1 MQCLPVPEY
10 SALIVIDAQERLC
23 PAMLELEERLTMLR
37 RAVQV
42 AGLLQVSVVVTEQY
56 PQGLGPTVST
66 IAEVLPKGCRRVEKT
81 SFSSWCCADFAT
93 AIEALAPRAL
103 VLAGMEMHVCVQ
115 HTALDALARGYE
127 VILLA
132 DAVCS
137 RRALDRETSLA
148 YLRQQGALI
157 TTVEALAFAWVKD
170 SRHPKFRD
178 LVRIVK

>member
-1 MQCLPVPEY
+1 MQRFPVPEY
-10 SALIVIDAQERLC
+10 SVLVVVDAQERLC
-23 PAMLELEERLTMLR
+23 PAMLELDERLTMLR

-42 AGLLQVSVVVTEQY
+42 ADLLQVKVVVTEQY
-56 PQGLGPTVST
+56 PQGLGPTVAAV
-66 IAEVLPKGCRRVEKT
+66 AEVLPKDCKKVEKT
-81 SFSSWCCADFAT
+81 AFSSWCCADFAT
-93 AIEALAPRAL
+93 TIAALAPKAL
-103 VLAGMEMHVCVQ
+103 VLTGMEMHVCVQ

-148 YLRQQGALI
+148 LLRQQGALI
-157 TTVEALAFAWVKD
+157 TTVEALAFAWIKD